1 MNGVENRR
9 GNLCE
14 TVARGGDTQRFAR
27 VVVMDFQNV
36 SSSSVGCSR
45 CCGDPTN
52 VDSASTVVAV
62 GARRGGQSCVGE
74 GNQFC
79 WDGSWLYATYH
90 LLVAFFAASSS
101 TLLRLI
107 LLVRGVK
114 YVAASS
120 PAVTS
125 R

>member
-1 MNGVENRR
+1 MNGAENRR

-74 GNQFC
+74 GNQFV
-79 WDGSWLYATYH
+79 GMAHGFMPPTTYWWR
-90 LLVAFFAASSS
+90 F
-101 TLLRLI
+101 LLR
-107 LLVRGVK
+107 VRQHFCG
-114 YVAASS
+114 
-120 PAVTS
+120 
-125 R
+125 